1 MSDAKVGALLHA
13 LKPLLADR
21 SLYLPAG
28 DNTEEFLN
36 TLLEQ
41 PWPSAK
47 QPTTGQKET
56 NMSNGINFPGADKLM
71 SRFFRK
77 ADGVVWDL
85 MTGKIGVITD
95 EGIATLDGT
104 GEDATV
110 NINLMDE
117 FGMPLPAFAQSTPKG
132 DVQIGDI
139 IVRSD
144 KNARNIAWVVN
155 KTEDGDKIKFR
166 LIKPN
171 GEFAN
176 WNPPKVS
183 LMGMDGGIMVLR
195 SLMTMLPNGDK
206 GLGQMQSML
215 LPMMMMSGGDL
226 GGDLEKMMPLMLMS
240 QMNGAGGDAGGMGN
254 MMQTMMLMKMMGG
267 SNGGSPFNRR

>member
-1 MSDAKVGALLHA
+1 MSNAKVGELLHA
-13 LKPLLADR
+13 LKPLLANR
-21 SLYLPAG
+21 SLYSPAG
-28 DNTEEFLN
+28 DNTEDFLN

-41 PWPSAK
+41 PGSSAK
-47 QPTTGQKET
+47 QTTPGQKET

-215 LPMMMMSGGDL
+215 LPMMMMGGGDL

-240 QMNGAGGDAGGMGN
+240 QMNGGTDGGGMGN

-267 SNGGSPFNRR
+267 GNGGSPFNRR